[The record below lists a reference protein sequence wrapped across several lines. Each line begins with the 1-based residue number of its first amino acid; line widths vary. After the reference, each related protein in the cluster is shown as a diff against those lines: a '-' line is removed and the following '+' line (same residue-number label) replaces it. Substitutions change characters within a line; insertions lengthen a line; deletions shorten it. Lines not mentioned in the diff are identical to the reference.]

1 MEEKE
6 YTTDEIFALLP
17 KLKQIFK
24 NYQKQIRYPQA
35 RFNKTKEEVI
45 QERDEML
52 SVVEKLDLIDLKI
65 IFFLH
70 RTKSF
75 SAVTLYKALH
85 KIHKTQKEL
94 EELLNSSTW

>member
-35 RFNKTKEEVI
+35 RFNKTKEELI
-45 QERDEML
+45 QERNEML
-52 SVVEKLDLIDLKI
+52 SVVEKLDLTDLKI
-65 IFFLH
+65 IFWLH
-70 RTKSF
+70 NTKRLT
-75 SAVTLYKALH
+75 ATTLYKALY
-85 KIHKTQKEL
+85 KIHETQKEL
-94 EELLNSSTW
+94 EELLNSST